1 MTGRYV
7 LLSGGVGGAKLA
19 EGLASLLPANELTVI
34 GNVGDDFEHL
44 GLHISPDLDTLLY
57 TLCGEVNRSTGWGRR
72 EESWN
77 FLSALEQL
85 GGETWFRLGDR
96 DLATHLLRSQA
107 LHQGASLTEATQQLC
122 RQLGLGVELLP
133 VSDAAVRTRVDT
145 DAGELGFQDYFVRRR
160 AEPKTRALHYVG
172 AETATISPQV
182 QAALADPGLQAII
195 IAPSNPWLSIA
206 PMLALDSLVTALRA
220 STAPIIAVS
229 PIVAGQAIKGPT
241 AKIMQELGLQV
252 TALSVARHYRELLDG
267 FILDQQDAALTE
279 QVLELGMAVESCD
292 TLMTTLAKK
301 TAVADACLNFALRL
315 RQRRA

>member
-1 MTGRYV
+1 MTPRYV

-77 FLSALEQL
+77 FLAALEQL

-107 LHQGASLTEATQQLC
+107 LQQGASLTEATQQLC
-122 RQLGLGVELLP
+122 RQMKLGVELLP
-133 VSDAAVRTRVDT
+133 VSDGAVRTRVET
-145 DAGELGFQDYFVRRR
+145 DSGELGFQDYFVRRR
-160 AEPKTRALHYVG
+160 AAPRIRALRYVG

-206 PMLALDSLVTALRA
+206 PMLALDGLVTALRA
-220 STAPIIAVS
+220 SSAPVIAVS

-252 TALSVARHYRELLDG
+252 TALSIARHYRELLDG
-267 FILDQQDAALTE
+267 FILDQQDAVLTE
-279 QVLELGMAVESCD
+279 QVSELGIAVESCD

-301 TAVADACLNFALRL
+301 RSVADACLNFSLRL
-315 RQRRA
+315 RQQRA